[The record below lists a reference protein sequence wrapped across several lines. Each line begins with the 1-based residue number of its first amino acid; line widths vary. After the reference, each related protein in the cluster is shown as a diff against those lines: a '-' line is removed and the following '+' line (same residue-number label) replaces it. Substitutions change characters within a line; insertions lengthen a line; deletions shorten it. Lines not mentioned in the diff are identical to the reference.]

1 MDSAM
6 LHPSLMNRSLLGSGV
21 KVVVVEASGLAG
33 AWDWPFFVMN
43 AKLTNSG
50 EPIMLRQVVFCSW
63 PVTGFC
69 SRLKMFTAAHH
80 LVASHV
86 VAPLATCQT
95 GQGTQ
100 PGV

>member
-6 LHPSLMNRSLLGSGV
+6 LSSELLNTSSLASCG

-50 EPIMLRQVVFCSW
+50 EPIMLRQVLFCSW

-95 GQGTQ
+95 GQGT
-100 PGV
+100 